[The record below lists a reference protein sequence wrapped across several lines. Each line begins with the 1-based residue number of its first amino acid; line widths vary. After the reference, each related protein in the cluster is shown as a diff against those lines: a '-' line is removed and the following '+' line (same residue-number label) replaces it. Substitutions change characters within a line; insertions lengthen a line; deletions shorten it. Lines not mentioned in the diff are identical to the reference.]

1 MKTHRQPFALLA
13 LVLPLLPLAA
23 AAQTAPA
30 SPPPAAAAGTYI
42 TLGRYEVATSKFGA
56 QSTDLLTSVTV
67 IGADQLENASVD
79 YTLELL
85 GKIPGVT
92 LTDFNQGVITADVS
106 LRGYNGEG
114 SSPHLRLLIDGLPA
128 NLNNGYNDLGP
139 IFPLEIERI
148 EVVKGT
154 ADPRFGFNAVAGSVN
169 VHTFSAFIGQKLKLM
184 AGSFGVQEG
193 QALAGFRTGG
203 FSQTYFAGYRR
214 SDGYRDHA
222 SIEKHSFA
230 GKWFLAGN
238 GDRWRLGLSARTH
251 QFDGDAPG
259 YLTFAESRRTPTASP
274 AFSSTDGGSQENLQ
288 LSLHGDAQ
296 LAPTVTAS
304 AKVYRHDVQRHRF
317 VRFTAA
323 GAQQE
328 RLEDEL
334 HSGVTFTTQWRPTDL
349 GLPLTFD
356 AGAEFHRQDADNQ
369 RYATLNRTRTAL
381 TRNHNYTLDNTG
393 AFVGAELRP
402 TSQIR
407 VTAALRADRFDGEL
421 FNRVNSARTP
431 IITDDTIWQPKLSAS
446 YQPLA
451 STQIYASYGRAFQ
464 LGAGPAAYSAKPL
477 DASKNAGYELGLRL
491 TPVRELTAR
500 LAVWRQTASDE
511 IRLKPDNSGDSEN
524 IGETRREGLDLELA
538 WRASTALTL
547 WSSYTIQSGKLTNP
561 GLRPADA
568 ALRGKKIDHIPDYQ
582 LKSGADWNLTPAF
595 TASLSLLAQGS
606 YYLTTANAS
615 GRWGSA
621 TTTNVDL
628 RYRYKKATFGLSVK
642 NVFDRYSEYV
652 WFDGAQTLHSPADA
666 RGFLGSVTFEF

>member
-23 AAQTAPA
+23 AAQTVPA
-30 SPPPAAAAGTYI
+30 SPPPTASAGTYI
-42 TLGRYEVATSKFGA
+42 TLGRYEVAASKFGA

-67 IGADQLENASVD
+67 VGADQLENASVD

-214 SDGYRDHA
+214 SDGYR
-222 SIEKHSFA
+222 
-230 GKWFLAGN
+230 G
-238 GDRWRLGLSARTH
+238 RLGLSARTH